1 MSKVMSINH
10 AVKQPI
16 NILIVDDNEI
26 DIEAVQRAIKK
37 AYITNPLH
45 KASDGVE
52 ALEMLC
58 GQNGRIKLTQPC
70 IILLDINMPRMDGI
84 TLLGKLRNHETL
96 KQNIVFMLTTSARNK
111 DLMQTYDL
119 SIAGYI
125 VKENLKELTNILNTY
140 CHINKFPF
148 YEKEITHTS

>member
-1 MSKVMSINH
+1 MSINH

-26 DIEAVQRAIKK
+26 DIEAVQRAFKK

-84 TLLGKLRNHETL
+84 TMLGKLRNHETL

-148 YEKEITHTS
+148 YEKEITYTP

>member
-1 MSKVMSINH
+1 MSKVMSINPV
-10 AVKQPI
+10 VKQPI
-16 NILIVDDNEI
+16 DILIVDDNEI
-26 DIEAVQRAIKK
+26 DIEAVQRAFKK

-148 YEKEITHTS
+148 YGKEITYTS